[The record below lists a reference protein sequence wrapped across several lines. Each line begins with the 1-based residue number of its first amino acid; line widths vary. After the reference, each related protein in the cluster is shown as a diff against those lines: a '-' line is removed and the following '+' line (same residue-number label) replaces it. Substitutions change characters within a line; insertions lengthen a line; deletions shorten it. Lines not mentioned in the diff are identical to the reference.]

1 MIFKINSDRRRFQN
15 ILQINTGNSN
25 VGTIKESRIHIKPIE
40 IRFPLHLPNNISTKI
55 GIQEQEQEHDSFF
68 IENDSFDSIDEIDYI
83 MDNHIETIYNNL
95 WNNTNMEDN
104 DNDYDIYIANHHDD
118 ISMNENPMLNK
129 NRNK

>member
-1 MIFKINSDRRRFQN
+1 M
-15 ILQINTGNSN
+15 NTGNN
-25 VGTIKESRIHIKPIE
+25 IVGTIKESRIHIKPID

-55 GIQEQEQEHDSFF
+55 DIQEQEQEQEHDSFF

-83 MDNHIETIYNNL
+83 MDNHIESLCNTL
-95 WNNTNMEDN
+95 WNNTNLEDN
-104 DNDYDIYIANHHDD
+104 DNDYDIYITDYHDD